1 MFYLWFSVSGLST
14 EGFRHKV
21 CLRKLHGKRRAA
33 IASSDDCGDGTRS
46 TSDRGLVQR
55 QRKMRWLWGLGFAF
69 KLCGSGCSVQGSM
82 STRDIEAGATNQ
94 IVRLLHASIGF
105 ALDTI
110 GSNPQLP
117 ANGSLDLRISL
128 RTNIQARGPCLCW
141 FFGS

>member
-1 MFYLWFSVSGLST
+1 
-14 EGFRHKV
+14 
-21 CLRKLHGKRRAA
+21 
-33 IASSDDCGDGTRS
+33 
-46 TSDRGLVQR
+46 
-55 QRKMRWLWGLGFAF
+55 
-69 KLCGSGCSVQGSM
+69 M

-94 IVRLLHASIGF
+94 TVRLLHASIGF